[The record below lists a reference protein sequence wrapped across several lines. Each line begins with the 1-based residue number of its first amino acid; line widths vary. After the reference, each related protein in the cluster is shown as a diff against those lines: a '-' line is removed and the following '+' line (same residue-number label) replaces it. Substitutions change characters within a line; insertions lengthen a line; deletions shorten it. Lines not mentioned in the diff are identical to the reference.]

1 MREIEIQESGCAEAV
16 IAALRQN
23 VVMIQLPSVFALLAA
38 PNADGVRWL
47 NAAKSRLPNK
57 TYSSCIGEVQR
68 FYDMVMPGSLPP
80 ELDSVDALRSLTGAI
95 LRVTVAPEEFNSV
108 TVRAGTHQALLLDG
122 PHGEL
127 FNAIEAG
134 LRDAV
139 EPELFAGRTV
149 SAPLGSSANIS
160 GHPDGSITTWERA
173 WAFGKERGVPLVVR
187 CEFAD
192 DRQASPTILALLR
205 DRVTVERAG
214 PHPEQLLS
222 RLPPRL
228 RPIAN

>member
-1 MREIEIQESGCAEAV
+1 MREIEIQDSRSADTV
-16 IAALRQN
+16 VAALREN

-38 PNADGVRWL
+38 PNGDGVRWL

-57 TYSSCIGEVQR
+57 IYSSCTGDIER
-68 FYDMVMPGSLPP
+68 FYAMVMPRTLPP
-80 ELDSVDALRSLTGAI
+80 ELDSVAGLATLTGAI
-95 LRVTVAPEEFNSV
+95 LRVVIAEPDFNTA
-108 TVRAGTHQALLLDG
+108 TVRAGTHQSLVLDG
-122 PHGEL
+122 PHRQL
-127 FNAIEAG
+127 FQAIEAG
-134 LRDAV
+134 LSDACDL
-139 EPELFAGRTV
+139 PLFAGRTV

-173 WAFGKERGVPLVVR
+173 YAFGNERGIPLVVR
-187 CEFAD
+187 SEFAD

-222 RLPPRL
+222 QLPARL
-228 RPIAN
+228 RP